1 MKPALFPRTNGT
13 SGKRA
18 SAPRPAAERI
28 PVPHPS
34 WFGKLE
40 ESRERLA
47 PDQFWTRLG
56 L

>member
-1 MKPALFPRTNGT
+1 MKPATFPRTT
-13 SGKRA
+13 QTARKRP
-18 SAPRPAAERI
+18 PRTAAERI